1 MEEQV
6 MENVVENV
14 KEKVAETIAEAKP
27 AVTLPTV
34 PTTAP
39 ASNSGKFILTIGGF
53 AGGVAVG
60 AAIDHWVVP
69 KFQEG
74 WKRHKTKKALKK
86 AQKAA
91 AKAVAEA
98 MATASAPA
106 AKPAE
111 PAAASVPAEGKVG

>member
-6 MENVVENV
+6 MENVENV
-14 KEKVAETIAEAKP
+14 AEKVAETIAEAKP

-69 KFQEG
+69 KIQEG

-98 MATASAPA
+98 MATAANPT

-111 PAAASVPAEGKVG
+111 PTAASVPTEGKVG